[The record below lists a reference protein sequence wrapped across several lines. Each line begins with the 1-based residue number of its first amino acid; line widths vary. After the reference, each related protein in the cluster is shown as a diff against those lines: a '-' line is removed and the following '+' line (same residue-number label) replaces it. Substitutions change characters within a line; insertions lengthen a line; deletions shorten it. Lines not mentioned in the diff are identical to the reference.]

1 MCPGRSSRFWASMG
15 GVLTLDDIRA
25 AARRIEGVAHRTPVL
40 RSRGLDERVGAEVHL
55 KAESFQRIGAF
66 KFRGALNCLAQLD
79 ERARAAGVVASSS
92 GNHAQAV
99 ALAARLVGTHAVILM
114 PADAPQSKRAATEA
128 LGAEVIEFDRYADDR
143 EALTRETAERSGG
156 TIVHAYDDLRIM
168 AGAGTTALELV
179 SDVPGLDV
187 LVVPLGGGGLISGC
201 AVAAKALE
209 PAIRVVGVEPAA
221 SDDGQRSLAQG
232 ERVRVA
238 VGQTIADGQQLPQ
251 LGELTFPVIREH
263 VDAVVTVSD
272 EEIVDAMGLLFERV
286 KVVVE
291 PSGASAVAALLAG
304 KVDVAGRRVGV
315 VLSGGNIDRARFV
328 ALCGAAQ
335 T

>member
-1 MCPGRSSRFWASMG
+1 MPTDAA
-15 GVLTLDDIRA
+15 LTLDDIRA

-40 RSRGLDERVGAEVHL
+40 RSRGVDDRAGADVHL

-66 KFRGALNCLAQLD
+66 KFRGAYNCVSQLD
-79 ERARAAGVVASSS
+79 APAGVVASSS

-99 ALAARLVGTHAVILM
+99 ALAARLTGTHAVILM
-114 PADAPQSKRAATEA
+114 PTDAPASKRAATEA
-128 LGAEVIEFDRYADDR
+128 LGAKVIEFDRYGDDR
-143 EALTRETAERSGG
+143 EALTREVADRRGYAL
-156 TIVHAYDDLRIM
+156 VHAYDDPRIM

-179 SDVPGLDV
+179 EEVPGLDV

-201 AVAAKALE
+201 AVAAKALV
-209 PAIRVVGVEPAA
+209 PGIRVVGVEPEA
-221 SDDGQRSLAQG
+221 SDDGRRSLASG

-238 VGQTIADGQQLPQ
+238 VGRTIADGQQLPQ
-251 LGELTFPVIREH
+251 LGALTFPVIREH
-263 VDAVVTVSD
+263 VDTIVTVGD

-286 KVVVE
+286 KVVAE
-291 PSGASAVAALLAG
+291 PSGASALAAVLAG
-304 KVDVAGRRVGV
+304 KADVAGLRVGV
-315 VLSGGNIDRARFV
+315 VLSGGNIDRARFA